1 MTVLATV
8 MGALLG
14 AALGGAPGF
23 FIGGLLGLVVTREL
37 SVRDQRQSLKEA
49 EARLARLRA
58 WATEMK
64 AWSEQAYARMSS
76 LEDSEESMDPQPG
89 TDTEQGVS
97 ARPEP
102 VPRPVASE
110 PQAAARVDISPPA
123 TPAPPDPATR
133 APHPA
138 GSTPAEPTPA
148 EPTAEPTPAE
158 PTPARA
164 EATGAPEPVSVAA
177 SAESWPDDVEA
188 SAASRG
194 APPRQPLDP
203 LTRLVDAVKKWI
215 TTGNAPVKVGVLVS
229 LIGVG
234 LLLRE
239 ASRRGVITF
248 TIEMRLIAVT
258 LFGLALLAIGWRLR
272 RKNPIYGLSLQGGGV
287 AVLYLTTYTSFAVY
301 DVLPTA
307 PAAVAVITVTVG
319 AGVLS
324 VTQDSPPLAVL
335 GMTGGFLA
343 PVLTYTSPHDHV
355 LVFGFYTVLS
365 ATIVAVAW
373 YKTWPLLNL
382 LGLGF
387 TFGIAAFWLW
397 RRFDEDKWADVQPL
411 IGVLILL
418 YLAIPVLFAIREA
431 PDLRRPST
439 APLVFGTPLLGFGL
453 QYLAVGH
460 TDHGMAVSAAA
471 LALVHGVLAA
481 VAHRLGRECRSLA
494 EANVGLGATFA
505 VIAVPLAFDAHLT
518 AVVWAA
524 QGGLLVWIGC
534 RRTRVPAVVAG
545 GVLQV
550 VAAAVFL
557 GHLLES
563 LPYPQDALP
572 VANEFFLGS
581 AVLAG
586 TGLMTGR
593 MVHGLR
599 SRVRVDAAVPWLALV
614 WGSSWW
620 IASGLTEIG
629 YQLTAHRLSVSLCF
643 VVLSF
648 GAASLLADRLRWPH
662 LHALGVAIGPTLW
675 LAAVV
680 SLISQELHPLDR
692 FGWAAWPVSFA
703 VFYWFLRIGEDRF
716 LQTGED
722 RFLQTGGDRFRM
734 LAGVLHGGAYWL
746 LALLAVSEVSW
757 QTDRAAEGVWLIVVP
772 AAAGTALAAAALLG
786 GRWLRWPLLA
796 HRRVYVSTCAG
807 PALLFAAVAVGVA
820 CLMSPGDPSPLPY
833 VPLLNPLIVL
843 LAALAWVGSAW
854 VAAARSGR
862 DEPAGGEGPPMGALA
877 VAAGGE
883 GALVRA
889 LAVAAG
895 GVALATMEL
904 ARTVHHWWDVPWD
917 AEALVDSTAFQS
929 SLTILWTLIALA
941 AMVAGAR
948 SGRRAVWAWGG
959 RWMAVVLVK
968 LLAVDLNSLTVPGRA
983 VSFIGTGVLLLVIGY
998 LAPAAPAAAAA
1009 AGPEPGP
1016 QPDGPAA
1023 GVGGISWIDGEWLT
1037 DRFMRWLT
1045 AGNWPARVGV
1055 LVSLVGAGTL
1065 LTEAAGRDLLA
1076 SSIETRLA
1084 AVTAGAAVLL
1094 VIGWVQRRNRPAFG
1108 LSLQGGGIALLHVAV
1123 FAGYPVHGVIG
1134 AAPAGVAVVAVTAGA
1149 VVLSVVQDSRALAV
1163 LGTVGGFLAPV
1174 LTYTSPDDHAVLFGF
1189 YAILSLAIVVVAWFK
1204 AWPELNLLGWVSTFG
1219 VAAWWLQARF
1229 DPDDWMAVQP
1239 LIAVLVLLYM
1249 AIPAISAR
1257 RGAPETHEMWM
1268 HPLVFG
1274 TPFIALGVQQ
1284 MLVGHVDY
1292 ALAVSALGLA
1302 LALGG
1307 LVAIVRGLGTESREL
1322 TATYAGLS
1330 TVFVAI
1336 AVPLALN
1343 GAYGAI
1349 VWAAQ
1354 GALLVWIGCR
1364 RGRMPAIVG
1373 GGVLQALA
1381 GAWFAVRLSESLPY
1395 ETDVRAVANEYLLAA
1410 AGLAVAGLVSGWR
1423 MHLASER
1430 VRIHPA
1436 VGWLVLGWG
1445 TAWWLTGGLVEI
1457 GSQIP
1462 EHWLPAS
1469 LAFVVV
1475 LSGVAVA
1482 AAGPL
1487 RWRRL
1492 DALGLLIPPALVAAL
1507 VVSLSTRDHPL
1518 DRFGWAA
1525 WPVSMAVFYG
1535 CLHPREEALGRLAAR
1550 WHARLHGDPPASGTA
1565 RGPVPLAAWLHT
1577 AGFWMVAVIAAMEV
1591 RWQIVQVAEGVWPL
1605 AVTTAVAMVLAGA
1618 PMAARRWLA
1627 WPFGT
1632 HSRTYTLA
1640 CSGPL
1645 LMVLAVVVLGAA
1657 VFSDGDPSP
1666 LLYLPVANPL
1676 GVLVGMQLAM
1686 LLAWRRRA
1694 KQQWDHPFQGLVD
1707 ARWSPTL
1714 IVLGVIITTA
1724 ETARTVHHWLDVP
1737 WDFESLWE
1745 STALQT
1751 SLSIQW
1757 AVQGTLLVWVG
1768 CRRGRMLPIAGGM
1781 VLQALAGGWFAVRL
1795 GESLPHGSDVLA
1807 VANQY
1812 LLVAVVLAVAGMAS
1826 GWRAHLASERVGI
1839 DAAVGWLALAW
1850 GAVWWLTGGLVEIG
1864 SQIPDYWL
1872 PASLVFVVASFG
1884 AAVAAAGPL
1893 RWPHLNA
1900 LGLLIPPAL
1909 VTALVVSLSTQDHP
1923 LDGFGWAAWPVSL
1936 VVFYGC
1942 LHPREEALGRL
1953 AARWHARLHG
1963 DPPAPGTARGPV
1975 PLAGWLHT
1983 AGFWI
1988 VVVIA
1993 GMEVRWQ
2000 IVQVAEGVWPLA
2012 VTTAAG
2018 VLLAAAPMAA
2028 RRWLAWPFGMRWRTY
2043 TLAGS
2048 GPLLVVLAVV
2058 VFGAAV
2064 VSDGDPSP
2072 LLYLPVV
2079 NPLGVLVGMQLAVS
2093 LAWRRRAE
2101 EQWDHPFQGL
2111 VDARWSPTL
2120 FVLGV
2125 ILATAETAR
2134 TVHHWLDVPWD
2145 FESLW
2150 DSTALQTSLSILWAV
2165 IGLSG
2170 MVAGVRMARRAVWVA
2185 GASWMAVV
2193 VAKLFVVDLRNLSA
2207 AGRVVSFIVVGVL
2220 LLIVG
2225 YLAPVPP
2232 AGAEESEEPSED
2244 PAPDEPATPEQPAPG
2259 GER

>member
-1 MTVLATV
+1 M
-8 MGALLG
+8 
-14 AALGGAPGF
+14 
-23 FIGGLLGLVVTREL
+23 
-37 SVRDQRQSLKEA
+37 
-49 EARLARLRA
+49 
-58 WATEMK
+58 
-64 AWSEQAYARMSS
+64 
-76 LEDSEESMDPQPG
+76 
-89 TDTEQGVS
+89 
-97 ARPEP
+97 
-102 VPRPVASE
+102 
-110 PQAAARVDISPPA
+110 
-123 TPAPPDPATR
+123 
-133 APHPA
+133 
-138 GSTPAEPTPA
+138 
-148 EPTAEPTPAE
+148 
-158 PTPARA
+158 
-164 EATGAPEPVSVAA
+164 AA
-177 SAESWPDDVEA
+177 SAESWSDDA
-188 SAASRG
+188 DTGAASPI
-194 APPRQPLDP
+194 APPRQPFDP
-203 LTRLVDAVKKWI
+203 ITRLVGAVTKWI

-258 LFGLALLAIGWRLR
+258 LFGLALLTIGWRLR
-272 RKNPIYGLSLQGGGV
+272 RKNPLYGLSLQGGGV
-287 AVLYLTTYTSFAVY
+287 AVLYLTTYTSFAVF
-301 DVLPTA
+301 DVLPAA
-307 PAAVAVITVTVG
+307 PAAVAVIAVTVG
-319 AGVLS
+319 AGFLS
-324 VTQDSPPLAVL
+324 VAQDSPPLAVL
-335 GMTGGFLA
+335 GIIGGFLA
-343 PVLTYTSPHDHV
+343 PVLTYTSPEDHV
-355 LVFGFYTVLS
+355 AVFGFYAVLS
-365 ATIVAVAW
+365 AAIVAVAW
-373 YKTWPLLNL
+373 YKTWPQLNL

-387 TFGIAAFWLW
+387 TFGISAFWLW

-411 IGVLILL
+411 IAVLILL

-439 APLVFGTPLLGFGL
+439 APLVFGTPFLGFGL

-471 LALVHGVLAA
+471 LVLVHGALAV
-481 VAHRLGRECRSLA
+481 VAHRLGRECRPLA
-494 EANVGLGATFA
+494 EANIGLGVAFA

-534 RRTRVPAVVAG
+534 RRTRLLAVAAG
-545 GVLQV
+545 GFLQV
-550 VAAAVFL
+550 IAGAAFL
-557 GHLLES
+557 GHLLQS

-572 VANEFFLGS
+572 VANEFFLG
-581 AVLAG
+581 AVVLAA

-593 MVHGLR
+593 MVHNLR
-599 SRVRVDAAVPWLALV
+599 GWVNVDAAVSWLALV
-614 WGSSWW
+614 WGAGWW
-620 IASGLTEIG
+620 IAGGLAEVG
-629 YQLTAHRLSVSLCF
+629 YQLSSHRLAVSLCF

-648 GAASLLADRLRWPH
+648 GAASLVADRLRWPH

-675 LAAVV
+675 LVAGV
-680 SLISQELHPLDR
+680 SLISQGLHPLDR
-692 FGWAAWPVSFA
+692 YGWVAWPVSLA
-703 VFYWFLRIGEDRF
+703 VFYWFLRAGEDRF
-716 LQTGED
+716 LRPGEDRFLRPGEDRFLRPGEDRLLQTGED
-722 RFLQTGGDRFRM
+722 RFLRPGEDRLLQTGEDRFRM

-746 LALLAVSEVSW
+746 LALLAVSEVYW

-772 AAAGTALAAAALLG
+772 AAAGTVLAAAALLG
-786 GRWLRWPLLA
+786 DRWLRWPLLA
-796 HRRVYVSTCAG
+796 HRRVYVSACAG
-807 PALLFAAVAVGVA
+807 PALLFVGVVVGVA
-820 CLMSPGDPSPLPY
+820 CVVSAGDPSPLPY

-843 LAALAWVGSAW
+843 LAVLAGLGAVW

-862 DEPAGGEGPPMGALA
+862 DEPAGGEGPP
-877 VAAGGE
+877 
-883 GALVRA
+883 VRA

-904 ARTVHHWWDVPWD
+904 ARTIHHWWDVRWD
-917 AEALVDSTAFQS
+917 AEALIDSTAFQS

-948 SGRRAVWAWGG
+948 SGRRAVWVWGG
-959 RWMAVVLVK
+959 GWMAVVLVK
-968 LLAVDLNSLTVPGRA
+968 LLAVDLNSLTAPGRA

-998 LAPAAPAAAAA
+998 LAPVAPGVPAASVPA

-1016 QPDGPAA
+1016 QPDRPAA
-1023 GVGGISWIDGEWLT
+1023 EAATFSGIDGEWLT

-1045 AGNWPARVGV
+1045 GGNWPARIGV

-1065 LTEAAGRDLLA
+1065 LTEAAGRDLLT

-1094 VIGWVQRRNRPAFG
+1094 VIGWVQRQNRPAFG

-1123 FAGYPVHGVIG
+1123 YAAYPVHGVIG
-1134 AAPAGVAVVAVTAGA
+1134 AAPAGAAVVAVTAGA

-1163 LGTVGGFLAPV
+1163 LATVGGFLAPV
-1174 LTYTSPDDHAVLFGF
+1174 LTYTSSDDHAVLFGF

-1219 VAAWWLQARF
+1219 IAAWWLQARF

-1249 AIPAISAR
+1249 SIPAISAR

-1284 MLVGHVDY
+1284 LLVGHVDY
-1292 ALAVSALGLA
+1292 ALAVSALA
-1302 LALGG
+1302 LALVQGG
-1307 LVAIVRGLGTESREL
+1307 LVAIVRGPGTESREL
-1322 TATYAGLS
+1322 TATYAGLG

-1336 AVPLALN
+1336 AVPLALD

-1364 RGRMPAIVG
+1364 RGRMLAIVG

-1381 GAWFAVRLSESLPY
+1381 GAWFAVRLAESLPY
-1395 ETDVRAVANEYLLAA
+1395 GPDVRAVANEYLLAA

-1423 MHLASER
+1423 MHLASQR

-1436 VGWLVLGWG
+1436 AGWLVLGWG

-1475 LSGVAVA
+1475 SSGAAVA

-1487 RWRRL
+1487 RWPRL
-1492 DALGLLIPPALVAAL
+1492 GVLGLLIPPVLVAAL
-1507 VVSLSTRDHPL
+1507 VVSLATQDHPL

-1535 CLHPREEALGRLAAR
+1535 CLRPREQALGRLAV
-1550 WHARLHGDPPASGTA
+1550 WLHASRHGGPPAAGAA
-1565 RGPVPLAAWLHT
+1565 RGPVPLAAWLHA
-1577 AGFWMVAVIAAMEV
+1577 AGFWMVAVIAAIEV

-1605 AVTTAVAMVLAGA
+1605 AVTTAAAMLLAA
-1618 PMAARRWLA
+1618 VPMAARRWLV
-1627 WPFGT
+1627 WPFGM
-1632 HSRTYTLA
+1632 HWRTYTLA

-1645 LMVLAVVVLGAA
+1645 LIVLAVVVLGAA

-1666 LLYLPVANPL
+1666 LLYLPVA
-1676 GVLVGMQLAM
+1676 
-1686 LLAWRRRA
+1686 
-1694 KQQWDHPFQGLVD
+1694 
-1707 ARWSPTL
+1707 
-1714 IVLGVIITTA
+1714 
-1724 ETARTVHHWLDVP
+1724 
-1737 WDFESLWE
+1737 
-1745 STALQT
+1745 
-1751 SLSIQW
+1751 
-1757 AVQGTLLVWVG
+1757 
-1768 CRRGRMLPIAGGM
+1768 
-1781 VLQALAGGWFAVRL
+1781 
-1795 GESLPHGSDVLA
+1795 
-1807 VANQY
+1807 
-1812 LLVAVVLAVAGMAS
+1812 
-1826 GWRAHLASERVGI
+1826 
-1839 DAAVGWLALAW
+1839 
-1850 GAVWWLTGGLVEIG
+1850 
-1864 SQIPDYWL
+1864 
-1872 PASLVFVVASFG
+1872 
-1884 AAVAAAGPL
+1884 
-1893 RWPHLNA
+1893 
-1900 LGLLIPPAL
+1900 
-1909 VTALVVSLSTQDHP
+1909 
-1923 LDGFGWAAWPVSL
+1923 
-1936 VVFYGC
+1936 
-1942 LHPREEALGRL
+1942 
-1953 AARWHARLHG
+1953 
-1963 DPPAPGTARGPV
+1963 
-1975 PLAGWLHT
+1975 
-1983 AGFWI
+1983 
-1988 VVVIA
+1988 
-1993 GMEVRWQ
+1993 
-2000 IVQVAEGVWPLA
+2000 
-2012 VTTAAG
+2012 
-2018 VLLAAAPMAA
+2018 
-2028 RRWLAWPFGMRWRTY
+2028 
-2043 TLAGS
+2043 
-2048 GPLLVVLAVV
+2048 
-2058 VFGAAV
+2058 
-2064 VSDGDPSP
+2064 
-2072 LLYLPVV
+2072 

-2134 TVHHWLDVPWD
+2134 TAHHWLDVPWD
-2145 FESLW
+2145 LESLW
-2150 DSTALQTSLSILWAV
+2150 ESTALQTSLSILWAV

-2185 GASWMAVV
+2185 GASWMTVV
-2193 VAKLFVVDLRNLSA
+2193 VAKLFLVDLRNLTA
-2207 AGRVVSFIVVGVL
+2207 LGRVVSFIVVGVL

-2232 AGAEESEEPSED
+2232 AAPDESEELSED

>member
-1 MTVLATV
+1 MPWLIAVAAA
-8 MGALLG
+8 GLG
-14 AALGGAPGF
+14 AAIGGVPGF
-23 FIGGLLGLVVTREL
+23 FIGGLLGYVVSREL
-37 SVRDQRQSLKEA
+37 DIRKRLRELKETQN
-49 EARLARLRA
+49 RLHQMQV
-58 WATEMK
+58 WANEMK
-64 AWSEQAYARMSS
+64 AWSAQAYARMST
-76 LEDSEESMDPQPG
+76 DPHPDTG
-89 TDTEQGVS
+89 PADTGPADTGPADTDTPDIDTADTDIQPGVS
-97 ARPEP
+97 AP

-110 PQAAARVDISPPA
+110 TQAAARVDVPTPA

-133 APHPA
+133 APHTGGAPPA
-138 GSTPAEPTPA
+138 SRAPAQPTPASAEPTPAQPTPAEPTPA
-148 EPTAEPTPAE
+148 QPTPASAEPTPTQPTPAE

-177 SAESWPDDVEA
+177 SAESWSDDA
-188 SAASRG
+188 DTGAASPI
-194 APPRQPLDP
+194 APPRQPFDP
-203 LTRLVDAVKKWI
+203 ITRLVGAVTKWI

-258 LFGLALLAIGWRLR
+258 LFGLALLTIGWRLR
-272 RKNPIYGLSLQGGGV
+272 RKNPLYGLSLQGGGV
-287 AVLYLTTYTSFAVY
+287 AVLYLTTYTSFAVF
-301 DVLPTA
+301 DVLPAA
-307 PAAVAVITVTVG
+307 PAAVAVIAVTVG
-319 AGVLS
+319 AGFLS
-324 VTQDSPPLAVL
+324 VAQDSPPLAVL
-335 GMTGGFLA
+335 GIIGGFLA
-343 PVLTYTSPHDHV
+343 PVLTYTSPEDHV
-355 LVFGFYTVLS
+355 AVFGFYAVLS
-365 ATIVAVAW
+365 AAIVAVAW
-373 YKTWPLLNL
+373 YKTWPQLNL

-387 TFGIAAFWLW
+387 TFGISAFWLW

-411 IGVLILL
+411 IAVLILL

-439 APLVFGTPLLGFGL
+439 APLVFGTPFLGFGL

-471 LALVHGVLAA
+471 LVLVHGALAV
-481 VAHRLGRECRSLA
+481 VAHRLGRECRPLA
-494 EANVGLGATFA
+494 EANIGLGIAFA

-534 RRTRVPAVVAG
+534 RRTRLLAVAAG
-545 GVLQV
+545 GFLQV
-550 VAAAVFL
+550 IAGAAFL
-557 GHLLES
+557 GHLLQS

-572 VANEFFLGS
+572 VANEFFLG
-581 AVLAG
+581 AVVLAA

-593 MVHGLR
+593 MVHNLR
-599 SRVRVDAAVPWLALV
+599 GWVNVDAAVSWLALV
-614 WGSSWW
+614 WGAGWW
-620 IASGLTEIG
+620 IAGGLAEVG
-629 YQLTAHRLSVSLCF
+629 YQLSSHRLAVSLCF

-648 GAASLLADRLRWPH
+648 GAASLVADRLRWPH

-675 LAAVV
+675 LAAGV
-680 SLISQELHPLDR
+680 SLISQGLHPLDR
-692 FGWAAWPVSFA
+692 YGWVAWPVSLA
-703 VFYWFLRIGEDRF
+703 VFYWFLRAGEDRF
-716 LQTGED
+716 LRAGEDRLLQTGED
-722 RFLQTGGDRFRM
+722 RLLRPGEDRFRM

-746 LALLAVSEVSW
+746 LALLAVSEVYW

-772 AAAGTALAAAALLG
+772 AAAGTVLAAAALLG
-786 GRWLRWPLLA
+786 DRWLRWPLLV
-796 HRRVYVSTCAG
+796 HRRVYVSACAG
-807 PALLFAAVAVGVA
+807 PALLFVGVVVGVA
-820 CLMSPGDPSPLPY
+820 CVVSAGDPSPLPY

-843 LAALAWVGSAW
+843 LAVLAGLGAVW

-862 DEPAGGEGPPMGALA
+862 DEPAGGEGPP
-877 VAAGGE
+877 
-883 GALVRA
+883 VRA

-904 ARTVHHWWDVPWD
+904 ARTIHHWWDVRWD
-917 AEALVDSTAFQS
+917 AEALIDSTAFQS

-948 SGRRAVWAWGG
+948 SGRRAVWVWGG
-959 RWMAVVLVK
+959 GWMAVVLVK
-968 LLAVDLNSLTVPGRA
+968 LLAVDLNSLTAPGRA

-998 LAPAAPAAAAA
+998 LAPVAPGVPAASVPA

-1016 QPDGPAA
+1016 QPDRPAA
-1023 GVGGISWIDGEWLT
+1023 EAATFSGIDGEWLT

-1045 AGNWPARVGV
+1045 GGNWPARIGV

-1065 LTEAAGRDLLA
+1065 LTEAAGRDLLT

-1094 VIGWVQRRNRPAFG
+1094 VIGWVQRQNRPAFG

-1123 FAGYPVHGVIG
+1123 YAAYPVHGVIG
-1134 AAPAGVAVVAVTAGA
+1134 AAPAGAAVVAVTAGA

-1163 LGTVGGFLAPV
+1163 LATVGGFLAPV
-1174 LTYTSPDDHAVLFGF
+1174 LTYTSSDDHAVLFGF

-1219 VAAWWLQARF
+1219 IAAWWLQARF

-1249 AIPAISAR
+1249 SIPAISAR
-1257 RGAPETHEMWM
+1257 RDAPETHEMWM

-1284 MLVGHVDY
+1284 LLVGHVDY
-1292 ALAVSALGLA
+1292 ALAVSALA
-1302 LALGG
+1302 LALVQGG
-1307 LVAIVRGLGTESREL
+1307 LLAIVRGLGTESREL
-1322 TATYAGLS
+1322 TATYAGLG

-1336 AVPLALN
+1336 AVPLALD

-1364 RGRMPAIVG
+1364 RGRMLAIVG

-1381 GAWFAVRLSESLPY
+1381 GAWFAVRLAESLPY
-1395 ETDVRAVANEYLLAA
+1395 GPDVRAVANEYLLAA

-1423 MHLASER
+1423 VHLASQR
-1430 VRIHPA
+1430 IAIHPA

-1462 EHWLPAS
+1462 EHRLPAS

-1475 LSGVAVA
+1475 SSGAAVA

-1487 RWRRL
+1487 RWPRL
-1492 DALGLLIPPALVAAL
+1492 GVLGLLIPPVLVAAL
-1507 VVSLSTRDHPL
+1507 VVSLATQDHPL

-1535 CLHPREEALGRLAAR
+1535 CLRPREQALGRLAV
-1550 WHARLHGDPPASGTA
+1550 WLHASRHGDPPAAGAA
-1565 RGPVPLAAWLHT
+1565 RGPVPLAAWLHA
-1577 AGFWMVAVIAAMEV
+1577 AGFWMVTVIAAMEV
-1591 RWQIVQVAEGVWPL
+1591 RWQIVQVAEGVWTL
-1605 AVTTAVAMVLAGA
+1605 AVTTAAAMLLAGA
-1618 PMAARRWLA
+1618 PMATRRWLA
-1627 WPFGT
+1627 WPFDT
-1632 HSRTYTLA
+1632 HWRTYTLA

-1645 LMVLAVVVLGAA
+1645 LIVLAVVVLGAA

-1666 LLYLPVANPL
+1666 LLYLPVA
-1676 GVLVGMQLAM
+1676 
-1686 LLAWRRRA
+1686 
-1694 KQQWDHPFQGLVD
+1694 
-1707 ARWSPTL
+1707 
-1714 IVLGVIITTA
+1714 
-1724 ETARTVHHWLDVP
+1724 
-1737 WDFESLWE
+1737 
-1745 STALQT
+1745 
-1751 SLSIQW
+1751 
-1757 AVQGTLLVWVG
+1757 
-1768 CRRGRMLPIAGGM
+1768 
-1781 VLQALAGGWFAVRL
+1781 
-1795 GESLPHGSDVLA
+1795 
-1807 VANQY
+1807 
-1812 LLVAVVLAVAGMAS
+1812 
-1826 GWRAHLASERVGI
+1826 
-1839 DAAVGWLALAW
+1839 
-1850 GAVWWLTGGLVEIG
+1850 
-1864 SQIPDYWL
+1864 
-1872 PASLVFVVASFG
+1872 
-1884 AAVAAAGPL
+1884 
-1893 RWPHLNA
+1893 
-1900 LGLLIPPAL
+1900 
-1909 VTALVVSLSTQDHP
+1909 
-1923 LDGFGWAAWPVSL
+1923 
-1936 VVFYGC
+1936 
-1942 LHPREEALGRL
+1942 
-1953 AARWHARLHG
+1953 
-1963 DPPAPGTARGPV
+1963 
-1975 PLAGWLHT
+1975 
-1983 AGFWI
+1983 
-1988 VVVIA
+1988 
-1993 GMEVRWQ
+1993 
-2000 IVQVAEGVWPLA
+2000 
-2012 VTTAAG
+2012 
-2018 VLLAAAPMAA
+2018 
-2028 RRWLAWPFGMRWRTY
+2028 
-2043 TLAGS
+2043 
-2048 GPLLVVLAVV
+2048 
-2058 VFGAAV
+2058 
-2064 VSDGDPSP
+2064 
-2072 LLYLPVV
+2072 

-2134 TVHHWLDVPWD
+2134 SVHHWLDVPWD
-2145 FESLW
+2145 MESLW
-2150 DSTALQTSLSILWAV
+2150 ESTALQTSLSILWAV

-2185 GASWMAVV
+2185 GASWMTVV
-2193 VAKLFVVDLRNLSA
+2193 VAKLFLVDLRNLTA
-2207 AGRVVSFIVVGVL
+2207 LGRVVSFIVVGVL

-2232 AGAEESEEPSED
+2232 AGSDESEEPSED
-2244 PAPDEPATPEQPAPG
+2244 PAPG

>member
-14 AALGGAPGF
+14 AALGGLSGF
-23 FIGGLLGLVVTREL
+23 FIGGLLGFVVTREL

-76 LEDSEESMDPQPG
+76 LEDSEESMDPQTG
-89 TDTEQGVS
+89 TDTAPDTDTQQGVS

-110 PQAAARVDISPPA
+110 PQAGARLDISPPA

-138 GSTPAEPTPA
+138 GSTPAETTPA
-148 EPTAEPTPAE
+148 ETTPARAEATPAE

-164 EATGAPEPVSVAA
+164 EATPAEPTPARAEATRAPEPVSPEAA
-177 SAESWPDDVEA
+177 AGSWPDDVGA
-188 SAASRG
+188 GAASRG

-203 LTRLVDAVKKWI
+203 IARLVDAVKKWI

-258 LFGLALLAIGWRLR
+258 LFGLALLALGWRLR

-287 AVLYLTTYTSFAVY
+287 AVLYLTTYTSFAVF
-301 DVLPTA
+301 DVLPAA
-307 PAAVAVITVTVG
+307 PAAVAVLAVTVG
-319 AGVLS
+319 AGFLS
-324 VTQDSPPLAVL
+324 VAQDSPPLAVL
-335 GMTGGFLA
+335 GIIGGFLA
-343 PVLTYTSPHDHV
+343 PVLTYTSPEDHV
-355 LVFGFYTVLS
+355 TVFGFYAVLS
-365 ATIVAVAW
+365 AAIVAVAW
-373 YKTWPLLNL
+373 YKTWPQLNL

-397 RRFDEDKWADVQPL
+397 RRFDEDQWADVQPL
-411 IGVLILL
+411 IAVLILL

-439 APLVFGTPLLGFGL
+439 APLVFGTPFLGFGL

-471 LALVHGVLAA
+471 LVLVHGALAV
-481 VAHRLGRECRSLA
+481 VAHRLGRECRPLA
-494 EANVGLGATFA
+494 EANIGLGIAFA

-534 RRTRVPAVVAG
+534 RRTRLLAVAAG
-545 GVLQV
+545 GFLQV
-550 VAAAVFL
+550 IAGAAFL
-557 GHLLES
+557 GHLLQS

-572 VANEFFLGS
+572 VANEFFLG
-581 AVLAG
+581 AVVLAA

-593 MVHGLR
+593 MVHNLR
-599 SRVRVDAAVPWLALV
+599 GRVNVDAAVSWLALV
-614 WGSSWW
+614 WGAGWW
-620 IASGLTEIG
+620 IAGGLAEVG
-629 YQLTAHRLSVSLCF
+629 YQLSSHRLAVSLCF

-648 GAASLLADRLRWPH
+648 GAASLVADRLRWPH

-675 LAAVV
+675 LAAGV
-680 SLISQELHPLDR
+680 SLVSQGLLHPLDR
-692 FGWAAWPVSFA
+692 YGWVAWPVSLA
-703 VFYWFLRIGEDRF
+703 VFYWFLRSGEDRF
-716 LQTGED
+716 LRPGEDRLLQTGE
-722 RFLQTGGDRFRM
+722 DRFRM

-746 LALLAVSEVSW
+746 LALLAVSEVYW
-757 QTDRAAEGVWLIVVP
+757 QTDRAAEGIWLIVVP
-772 AAAGTALAAAALLG
+772 AAAGTVLAAAALLG
-786 GRWLRWPLLA
+786 DRWLRWPLLA
-796 HRRVYVSTCAG
+796 HRRVYVSACAG
-807 PALLFAAVAVGVA
+807 PALLFVGVVVGVA
-820 CLMSPGDPSPLPY
+820 CVVSTGDPSPLPY

-843 LAALAWVGSAW
+843 LAVLAGLGSVW

-862 DEPAGGEGPPMGALA
+862 DEPAGGEGPP
-877 VAAGGE
+877 
-883 GALVRA
+883 VRA

-904 ARTVHHWWDVPWD
+904 ARTIHHWRDVRWD

-948 SGRRAVWAWGG
+948 SGRRAVWVWGG

-968 LLAVDLNSLTVPGRA
+968 LLAVDLNSLTAPGRA

-998 LAPAAPAAAAA
+998 LAPVAPGVPAASVPA

-1016 QPDGPAA
+1016 QPDRPAA
-1023 GVGGISWIDGEWLT
+1023 EVATFSGIDGEWLT

-1045 AGNWPARVGV
+1045 GGNWPVRVGV

-1065 LTEAAGRDLLA
+1065 LTEAAGRDLLT

-1084 AVTAGAAVLL
+1084 AVAAGAAVLL

-1134 AAPAGVAVVAVTAGA
+1134 AAPAGAVVVAVTAGA

-1174 LTYTSPDDHAVLFGF
+1174 LTYTSSDDHAVLFGF
-1189 YAILSLAIVVVAWFK
+1189 YAILSAAIVVVAWFK

-1219 VAAWWLQARF
+1219 IAAWWLLARF

-1249 AIPAISAR
+1249 SIPAISAR

-1284 MLVGHVDY
+1284 LLVGHVDY
-1292 ALAVSALGLA
+1292 ALAVSALALA
-1302 LALGG
+1302 LVLGG

-1322 TATYAGLS
+1322 TATYAGLG

-1336 AVPLALN
+1336 AVPLALD

-1364 RGRMPAIVG
+1364 RGRMLAIVG

-1395 ETDVRAVANEYLLAA
+1395 EPDVRAVANEYLLAA

-1423 MHLASER
+1423 MHLASQR
-1430 VRIHPA
+1430 IAIHPA

-1475 LSGVAVA
+1475 SSGAAVA

-1492 DALGLLIPPALVAAL
+1492 DALGLLIPPVLVAAL
-1507 VVSLSTRDHPL
+1507 VVSLATQDHPL

-1535 CLHPREEALGRLAAR
+1535 CLRPREQALGRLAVGL
-1550 WHARLHGDPPASGTA
+1550 HASRHGDPPAAGAA
-1565 RGPVPLAAWLHT
+1565 RGPVPLAAGLHA
-1577 AGFWMVAVIAAMEV
+1577 AGFWIVTVIAAMEV
-1591 RWQIVQVAEGVWPL
+1591 RWQIVQVVEGVWTL
-1605 AVTTAVAMVLAGA
+1605 AVTTAAAMVLAGA

-1627 WPFGT
+1627 WPFDT
-1632 HSRTYTLA
+1632 HWRTYTLA

-1645 LMVLAVVVLGAA
+1645 LIVLAVVVLGAA
-1657 VFSDGDPSP
+1657 VVSDGDPSP

-1676 GVLVGMQLAM
+1676 GVLVGMQLA
-1686 LLAWRRRA
+1686 
-1694 KQQWDHPFQGLVD
+1694 
-1707 ARWSPTL
+1707 
-1714 IVLGVIITTA
+1714 
-1724 ETARTVHHWLDVP
+1724 
-1737 WDFESLWE
+1737 
-1745 STALQT
+1745 
-1751 SLSIQW
+1751 
-1757 AVQGTLLVWVG
+1757 
-1768 CRRGRMLPIAGGM
+1768 
-1781 VLQALAGGWFAVRL
+1781 
-1795 GESLPHGSDVLA
+1795 
-1807 VANQY
+1807 
-1812 LLVAVVLAVAGMAS
+1812 
-1826 GWRAHLASERVGI
+1826 
-1839 DAAVGWLALAW
+1839 
-1850 GAVWWLTGGLVEIG
+1850 
-1864 SQIPDYWL
+1864 
-1872 PASLVFVVASFG
+1872 
-1884 AAVAAAGPL
+1884 
-1893 RWPHLNA
+1893 
-1900 LGLLIPPAL
+1900 
-1909 VTALVVSLSTQDHP
+1909 
-1923 LDGFGWAAWPVSL
+1923 
-1936 VVFYGC
+1936 
-1942 LHPREEALGRL
+1942 
-1953 AARWHARLHG
+1953 
-1963 DPPAPGTARGPV
+1963 
-1975 PLAGWLHT
+1975 
-1983 AGFWI
+1983 
-1988 VVVIA
+1988 
-1993 GMEVRWQ
+1993 
-2000 IVQVAEGVWPLA
+2000 
-2012 VTTAAG
+2012 
-2018 VLLAAAPMAA
+2018 
-2028 RRWLAWPFGMRWRTY
+2028 
-2043 TLAGS
+2043 
-2048 GPLLVVLAVV
+2048 
-2058 VFGAAV
+2058 
-2064 VSDGDPSP
+2064 
-2072 LLYLPVV
+2072 
-2079 NPLGVLVGMQLAVS
+2079 VS
-2093 LAWRRRAE
+2093 LAWRRHAE

-2125 ILATAETAR
+2125 TLATAETAR

-2145 FESLW
+2145 LESLW
-2150 DSTALQTSLSILWAV
+2150 ESAALQTSLSILWAV

-2193 VAKLFVVDLRNLSA
+2193 VAKLFLVDLRNLTA
-2207 AGRVVSFIVVGVL
+2207 LGRVVSFIVVGVL

-2232 AGAEESEEPSED
+2232 AGSGETEEPSE
-2244 PAPDEPATPEQPAPG
+2244 E
-2259 GER
+2259 